1 MYYPLSSPQ
10 LTHTIDYSDN
20 SSSITYILNN
30 LDGYTNYSC
39 SISACT
45 SSGCSSFSQSIVFL
59 TDENGIDQRF
69 ICFLIKIFLFSSFET
84 N

>member
-10 LTHTIDYSDN
+10 SIHTIDYSDN
-20 SSSITYILNN
+20 HSSISYILNN

-45 SSGCSSFSQSIVFL
+45 SSGCSAFSQSIVFI
-59 TDENGIDQRF
+59 TDESGLYEKLVGKI
-69 ICFLIKIFLFSSFET
+69 LIRYF
-84 N
+84 